1 MSVMGFDTLKTAKE
15 LTAAGFERR
24 RPKRWP
30 T

>member
-1 MSVMGFDTLKTAKE
+1 MSVMGFDTLKKSKD
-15 LTAAGFERR
+15 LTAARFERR